1 MTTEATQPIVGYVP
15 GVFDLFHI
23 GHLNILKRA
32 RAQCDHLVAGVVIDS
47 AVEKM
52 KGYRPIVPFEER
64 IEIVRA
70 ISCVDEA
77 VTDTSRDKRVVW
89 SEHRFDVI
97 FKGSD
102 WQDTDKGRQLE
113 KEMAEVGATVIY
125 LPYTQ
130 HTSSTMLRDVLTRL
144 VNSL

>member
-1 MTTEATQPIVGYVP
+1 MTATPVIGYVP

-23 GHLNILKRA
+23 GHLNILRRA
-32 RAQCDHLVAGVVIDS
+32 REQCDHLIAGVVIDS

-70 ISCVDEA
+70 LRYVDAA
-77 VTDTSRDKRVVW
+77 VPDTSRDKRVVW
-89 SEHRFDVI
+89 RTHPFDVI

-102 WQDTDKGRQLE
+102 WQDTDKGAMLE
-113 KEMAEVGATVIY
+113 AEMAEVGASVIY
-125 LPYTQ
+125 FPYTP

-144 VNSL
+144 IQSL

>member
-1 MTTEATQPIVGYVP
+1 MTTQRRIGYVP

-32 RAQCDHLVAGVVIDS
+32 RAQCDHLIAGVVIDS

-64 IEIVRA
+64 IEIVRS
-70 ISCVDEA
+70 IDCVDEA

-89 SEHRFDVI
+89 AEHRFDVI

-102 WQDTDKGRQLE
+102 WQDTDKGRLLE
-113 KEMAEVGATVIY
+113 TEMAEVGATVLY

-130 HTSSTMLRDVLTRL
+130 HTSSTMLREVLTRL
-144 VNSL
+144 VQSL

>member
-1 MTTEATQPIVGYVP
+1 MTTQRRIGYVP

-32 RAQCDHLVAGVVIDS
+32 RAQCDFLIAGVVIDS

-64 IEIVRA
+64 IEIVRS
-70 ISCVDEA
+70 IDCVDEA

-89 SEHRFDVI
+89 ADHHFDII

-102 WQDTDKGRQLE
+102 WCDTDKGRLLE
-113 KEMAEVGATVIY
+113 AEMAEVGATVVY

-144 VNSL
+144 AQSL

>member
-1 MTTEATQPIVGYVP
+1 MTETPLIGYVP

-23 GHLNILKRA
+23 GHLNILRRA
-32 RAQCDHLVAGVVIDS
+32 REQCDHLIAGVVIDS

-70 ISCVDEA
+70 ISYVDAA
-77 VTDTSRDKRVVW
+77 VADTSRDKRVVW
-89 SEHRFDVI
+89 RENRFDVI

-102 WQDTDKGRQLE
+102 WQDTDKGVMLE
-113 KEMAEVGATVIY
+113 AEMAEVGASVIY
-125 LPYTQ
+125 FPYTE
-130 HTSSTMLRDVLTRL
+130 HTSSTMLREVLTRL
-144 VNSL
+144 VQSL